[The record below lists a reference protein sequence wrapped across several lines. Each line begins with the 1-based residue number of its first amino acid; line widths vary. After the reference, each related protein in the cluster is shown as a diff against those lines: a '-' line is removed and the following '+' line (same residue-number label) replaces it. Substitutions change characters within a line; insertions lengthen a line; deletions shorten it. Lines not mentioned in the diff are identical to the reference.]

1 MAELSRKLGEM
12 EYDGLIADPIPVIQT
27 AGAVIGSIEA
37 GTTIKRG
44 TVLGKSAADGKLA
57 VLGTDGADL
66 EAYGILCD
74 DITAEIEA
82 ITDAPVVIYTAGC
95 FNSKKISVAEGYSI
109 TAADIDTLR
118 KYGIVLKTTLD
129 V

>member
-1 MAELSRKLGEM
+1 MADLSRKLGEM
-12 EYDGLIADPIPVIQT
+12 VPDGLIADPIPVIQT
-27 AGAVIGSIEA
+27 AGAVIGTIEA

-44 TVLGKSAADGKLA
+44 TVLGKSATDGKLA
-57 VLGTDGADL
+57 VLGTGGADL

-74 DITAEIEA
+74 DITADAEA

-95 FNSKKISVAEGYSI
+95 FNSNKVSAAEGYSI

-118 KYGIVLKTTLD
+118 KYGIVLKA
-129 V
+129 VMNV